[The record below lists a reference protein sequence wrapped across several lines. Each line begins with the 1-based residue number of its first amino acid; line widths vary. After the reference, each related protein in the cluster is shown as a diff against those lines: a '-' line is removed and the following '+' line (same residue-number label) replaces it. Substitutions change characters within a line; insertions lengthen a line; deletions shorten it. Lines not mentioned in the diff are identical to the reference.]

1 MNYPN
6 KSLSQNI
13 LTFII
18 IIALIIGISLYY
30 KNLITKKNSKS
41 NIIID
46 NEINEELELS
56 KKNKV
61 NLNIID
67 IAKPIINIDSPNKMT
82 LEVNFN
88 LDYNKELFYGITL
101 SGYCTGINNEIYEII
116 GPADEITFYFNDDD
130 TLGTR
135 YMQSSITDIVNL
147 DGTITKY
154 EDVDWSKVNIKSCT
168 IDKMRTYPKDQ
179 SGNVINNPL
188 TKEIEYTKE
197 FITESNL
204 GE

>member
-1 MNYPN
+1 MNYQN

-18 IIALIIGISLYY
+18 IIALVIGISSYY
-30 KNLITKKNSKS
+30 KNLITKKNSKP
-41 NIIID
+41 NNIID

-67 IAKPIINIDSPNKMT
+67 IANPIININSPNKIT

-116 GPADEITFYFNDDD
+116 GPADETTFYFNDDD

-135 YMQSSITDIVNL
+135 YMQSSITDIVNQ

-154 EDVDWSKVNIKSCT
+154 EDIDWSKVNIKSCT
-168 IDKMRTYPKDQ
+168 IDKMKTYSRDS

>member
-1 MNYPN
+1 MNYQN

-30 KNLITKKNSKS
+30 KNLITKKNSKP

-67 IAKPIINIDSPNKMT
+67 ISKPIINIDSPNKVT
-82 LEVNFN
+82 LEINLN
-88 LDYNKELFYGITL
+88 LDYNKELFYGVTL

-116 GPADEITFYFNDDD
+116 GPADETTFYFNDAD

-135 YMQSSITDIVNL
+135 YMQSSITDIVNQ

-168 IDKMRTYPKDQ
+168 IDKMKTYPKDQ

>member
-18 IIALIIGISLYY
+18 IIVLIIGISLYY
-30 KNLITKKNSKS
+30 KDLITKKNSKP

-67 IAKPIINIDSPNKMT
+67 ISKPIININSPNKMT
-82 LEVNFN
+82 LEVNIN
-88 LDYNKELFYGITL
+88 VNYNKELFYGITL

-116 GPADEITFYFNDDD
+116 GPADETTFYFNDAD

-154 EDVDWSKVNIKSCT
+154 KDVDWSKVNIKSCT
-168 IDKMRTYPKDQ
+168 IDKMKTYSKDS

-197 FITESNL
+197 FINESNL

>member
-30 KNLITKKNSKS
+30 KNLITKKNSKP

-67 IAKPIINIDSPNKMT
+67 IANPIININSPNKMT

-116 GPADEITFYFNDDD
+116 GPADETTFYFNDAD

-168 IDKMRTYPKDQ
+168 IDKMKTYPKDQ

>member
-6 KSLSQNI
+6 KNLSQNI

-30 KNLITKKNSKS
+30 KNLITKKNSKP

-67 IAKPIINIDSPNKMT
+67 ISKPIININSPNKMT
-82 LEVNFN
+82 LEVNIN
-88 LDYNKELFYGITL
+88 VNYNKELFYGITL

-116 GPADEITFYFNDDD
+116 GPADETTFYFNDDD

-135 YMQSSITDIVNL
+135 YMQSSITDIVNQ

-154 EDVDWSKVNIKSCT
+154 EDIDWSKVNIKSCT
-168 IDKMRTYPKDQ
+168 IDKMKTYPKDQ

-197 FITESNL
+197 FITGSNL

>member
-1 MNYPN
+1 MNY
-6 KSLSQNI
+6 QNNNLLQNL

-18 IIALIIGISLYY
+18 IIALIVGISLYY
-30 KNLITKKNSKS
+30 KNLTTKKNSKP
-41 NIIID
+41 NNIID
-46 NEINEELELS
+46 NELTEELELS

-67 IAKPIINIDSPNKMT
+67 ISKPIINIDNPNKMT
-82 LEVNFN
+82 LEINFN

-116 GPADEITFYFNDDD
+116 GPTDETTFYFNDDN

-147 DGTITKY
+147 DGTTTKY
-154 EDVDWSKVNIKSCT
+154 EDVDWTKVNIKSCT
-168 IDKMRTYPKDQ
+168 IDKMKTYRVDQ
-179 SGNVINNPL
+179 SGNVIDNPL

-197 FITESNL
+197 FINESTI

>member
-1 MNYPN
+1 MNYQN

-18 IIALIIGISLYY
+18 IIALVIGISSYY
-30 KNLITKKNSKS
+30 KNLITKKNSKP
-41 NIIID
+41 NNIID
-46 NEINEELELS
+46 NEINEELELA

-67 IAKPIINIDSPNKMT
+67 IANPIININSPNKIT

-116 GPADEITFYFNDDD
+116 GPTDETTFYFNDDD

-135 YMQSSITDIVNL
+135 YMQSSITDIVNQ

-154 EDVDWSKVNIKSCT
+154 EDIDWSKVNIKSCT
-168 IDKMRTYPKDQ
+168 IDKMKTYSRDS

>member
-116 GPADEITFYFNDDD
+116 GPADETTFYFNDAD

>member
-1 MNYPN
+1 MNYQN

-30 KNLITKKNSKS
+30 KNLITKKNSKP

-67 IAKPIINIDSPNKMT
+67 ISKPIINIDSPNKMT
-82 LEVNFN
+82 LEINLN

-116 GPADEITFYFNDDD
+116 GPADETTFYFNDAD

-168 IDKMRTYPKDQ
+168 IDKMKTYQKDQ